1 MNEIGS
7 YFIIYIYNI
16 ISMIIIKYVAN
27 YKLNKKISNKK
38 FNQYTLILFKLL
50 TDKMKRDKDHQYFQK
65 EYNFSKE

>member
-1 MNEIGS
+1 
-7 YFIIYIYNI
+7 
-16 ISMIIIKYVAN
+16 MIIIKYVAN